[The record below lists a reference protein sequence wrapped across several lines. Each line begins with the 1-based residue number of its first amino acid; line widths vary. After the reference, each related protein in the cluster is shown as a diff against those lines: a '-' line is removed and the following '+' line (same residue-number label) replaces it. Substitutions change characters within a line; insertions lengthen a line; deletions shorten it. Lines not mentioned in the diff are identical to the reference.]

1 MSSDFISMRTQDF
14 AVQYQSL
21 SDDALTQLASEGGL
35 RPEADI
41 ALRTEMQKRSI
52 GLKEVRSLRA
62 QQKKAKLQ
70 IQVGNNPYS
79 YQGTGLRLRG
89 DKVLTESDRNKG
101 ITVVTR
107 WIILLLWPSIPLGSY
122 RVKQHTDGGKP
133 EIVGK
138 VPLQWDQV
146 LNGWKVAALI
156 AALIL
161 LAFAGT
167 VIVTIWWATTH
178 H

>member
-1 MSSDFISMRTQDF
+1 MDYF
-14 AVQYQSL
+14 AFMPL
-21 SDDALTQLASEGGL
+21 
-35 RPEADI
+35 
-41 ALRTEMQKRSI
+41 
-52 GLKEVRSLRA
+52 
-62 QQKKAKLQ
+62 
-70 IQVGNNPYS
+70 
-79 YQGTGLRLRG
+79 
-89 DKVLTESDRNKG
+89 
-101 ITVVTR
+101 
-107 WIILLLWPSIPLGSY
+107 IPLGSY